1 MVYSKNVHKIRA
13 LANDFIPVLKG
24 LDMSLQNI
32 KSSLN
37 KIAKSLD
44 TEHSSREYLI
54 KNTRDVV
61 IFCSQSIIAAH
72 KGDLGMAKKKL
83 KKAERLLSANRK
95 KADLELKRYLV
106 TPEQELVEA
115 SSFIAIIE
123 NRPIPSIG
131 TLKVSNQAY
140 LLGLLDLIG
149 ELKRHVFDN
158 IRIGK
163 SKEASRIFEI
173 MENLYL
179 YLYPFAMYDKLVK
192 EARKKL
198 DVNRKLIEDARSAVT
213 EEVRRANLID
223 SINRFKRNS

>member
-1 MVYSKNVHKIRA
+1 MT
-13 LANDFIPVLKG
+13 
-24 LDMSLQNI
+24 LQNI

-44 TEHSSREYLI
+44 SAQNSREYLI

-61 IFCSQSIIAAH
+61 ISCSQSIIAAH
-72 KGDLGMAKKKL
+72 KGDLAGAKKKL
-83 KKAERLLSANRK
+83 KIAENLLSANRK
-95 KADLELKRYLV
+95 KADSESKRYLI

-115 SSFIAIIE
+115 ASFIAILE
-123 NRPIPSIG
+123 KRPIPSIA
-131 TLKVSNQAY
+131 TIKVSNESY
-140 LLGLLDLIG
+140 ILGLLDLIG

-213 EEVRRANLID
+213 EEVRRTNLID
-223 SINRFKRNS
+223 SINKFKRNL

>member
-1 MVYSKNVHKIRA
+1 MT
-13 LANDFIPVLKG
+13 
-24 LDMSLQNI
+24 LQNL

-44 TEHSSREYLI
+44 AAQNSREYLI

-61 IFCSQSIIAAH
+61 ISCSQSIIAAH
-72 KGDLGMAKKKL
+72 KGDLAGAKKKL
-83 KKAERLLSANRK
+83 KNANSLLLSNRK
-95 KADLELKRYLV
+95 KADSDSKRYLL

-115 SSFIAIIE
+115 TCFIAVLE
-123 NRPIPSIG
+123 KKPIPSIG
-131 TLKVSNQAY
+131 SLKVSNESY
-140 LLGLLDLIG
+140 ILGLLDLIG
-149 ELKRHVFDN
+149 ELKRNVFDN
-158 IRIGK
+158 IRVGK
-163 SKEASRIFEI
+163 SKEAARVFEI

-213 EEVRRANLID
+213 EEVRRAHLID
-223 SINRFKRNS
+223 SINKSNKILNAGDGI

>member
-1 MVYSKNVHKIRA
+1 
-13 LANDFIPVLKG
+13 
-24 LDMSLQNI
+24 MSLQNI

-44 TEHSSREYLI
+44 TAQNSREYLI

-61 IFCSQSIIAAH
+61 IACSQSIIAAH
-72 KGDLGMAKKKL
+72 KGDLVDAKKKL
-83 KKAERLLSANRK
+83 KKAEKLLSNNRK
-95 KADLELKRYLV
+95 KANSDLKRYLL

-115 SSFIAIIE
+115 ASFIAILE
-123 NRPIPSIG
+123 KKPIPSID
-131 TLKVSNQAY
+131 TFKVSNESY
-140 LLGLLDLIG
+140 ILGLLDLIG

-198 DVNRKLIEDARSAVT
+198 DVNRRLIEDARSAVT

-223 SINRFKRNS
+223 SINKFKRNS

>member
-1 MVYSKNVHKIRA
+1 
-13 LANDFIPVLKG
+13 
-24 LDMSLQNI
+24 MSLKNL

-44 TEHSSREYLI
+44 AAQHSREYLI

-61 IFCSQSIIAAH
+61 ISCSQSIIAAH
-72 KGDLGMAKKKL
+72 KGDLPGAKKKL
-83 KKAERLLSANRK
+83 KTAQKLLLANRK
-95 KADLELKRYLV
+95 KADSESKRYLL

-115 SSFIAIIE
+115 SCFIAVLE
-123 NRPIPSIG
+123 KKQIPSIDS
-131 TLKVSNQAY
+131 LKVSNESY
-140 LLGLLDLIG
+140 ILGLLDLIG
-149 ELKRHVFDN
+149 ELKRNVFDN
-158 IRIGK
+158 IRVGK

-179 YLYPFAMYDKLVK
+179 YLYPFAMYDKIVK

-213 EEVRRANLID
+213 EEVRRAHLID
-223 SINRFKRNS
+223 SINKFK

>member
-1 MVYSKNVHKIRA
+1 MT
-13 LANDFIPVLKG
+13 
-24 LDMSLQNI
+24 LQNI

-44 TEHSSREYLI
+44 SAQNSREYLI

-61 IFCSQSIIAAH
+61 ISCSQSIIASH
-72 KGDLGMAKKKL
+72 KGDLAGAKKKL
-83 KKAERLLSANRK
+83 KRAEKLLSTNRK
-95 KADLELKRYLV
+95 KADSDSKRYLI

-115 SSFIAIIE
+115 VSFIAILE
-123 NRPIPSIG
+123 KRPIPSIA
-131 TLKVSNQAY
+131 TLKVSNESY
-140 LLGLLDLIG
+140 ILGLLDLIG

-213 EEVRRANLID
+213 EEVRRTNLID
-223 SINRFKRNS
+223 SINKFKRNL

>member
-1 MVYSKNVHKIRA
+1 
-13 LANDFIPVLKG
+13 
-24 LDMSLQNI
+24 MSLKNL

-37 KIAKSLD
+37 KIVKSLD
-44 TEHSSREYLI
+44 AAQDSREYLI

-61 IFCSQSIIAAH
+61 ISCSQSIISAH
-72 KGDLGMAKKKL
+72 KGDLPVAKKKL
-83 KKAERLLSANRK
+83 KKAQKLLLSNRK
-95 KADLELKRYLV
+95 KADSESKRYLI

-115 SSFIAIIE
+115 SCFIAILE
-123 NRPIPSIG
+123 NKPIPSIDS
-131 TLKVSNQAY
+131 LKVSNESY
-140 LLGLLDLIG
+140 ILGLLDLIG
-149 ELKRHVFDN
+149 ELKRNVFDN

-179 YLYPFAMYDKLVK
+179 YLYPFAMYDKIVK

-213 EEVRRANLID
+213 EEVRRAHLIN
-223 SINRFKRNS
+223 SINKFK

>member
-1 MVYSKNVHKIRA
+1 
-13 LANDFIPVLKG
+13 LANDFILVLKG
-24 LDMSLQNI
+24 FDMSLQNI
-32 KSSLN
+32 KSSLK

-44 TEHSSREYLI
+44 SAQNSREYLI

-61 IFCSQSIIAAH
+61 ISCSQSIIAAH
-72 KGDLGMAKKKL
+72 KGDLKEAKKKL
-83 KKAERLLSANRK
+83 EKAQRLLLVNRK
-95 KADLELKRYLV
+95 KADSNLKRYLL

-115 SSFIAIIE
+115 SSFIAILE
-123 NRPIPSIG
+123 NKPIPSIG
-131 TLKVSNQAY
+131 TLKVSNESY
-140 LLGLLDLIG
+140 ILGLLDLIG

-163 SKEASRIFEI
+163 SKEASKIFEL

-198 DVNRKLIEDARSAVT
+198 DVNRRLIEDARSAVT

-223 SINRFKRNS
+223 SINKFKRNL

>member
-1 MVYSKNVHKIRA
+1 
-13 LANDFIPVLKG
+13 
-24 LDMSLQNI
+24 MSFQNI

-37 KIAKSLD
+37 KITKSLD
-44 TEHSSREYLI
+44 AAQNSREYLI

-61 IFCSQSIIAAH
+61 ISCSQSIIAAH
-72 KGDLGMAKKKL
+72 KGDLKEAKKKL
-83 KKAERLLSANRK
+83 GNAQKLLLVNRK
-95 KADLELKRYLV
+95 KADSDLKRYLV

-115 SSFIAIIE
+115 SSFIAILE
-123 NRPIPSIG
+123 KKSIPSID
-131 TLKVSNQAY
+131 TLKVSNESY
-140 LLGLLDLIG
+140 ILGLLDLIG
-149 ELKRHVFDN
+149 ELKRNVFDN

-179 YLYPFAMYDKLVK
+179 YFYPFAMYDKLVK

-198 DVNRKLIEDARSAVT
+198 DVNRRLIEDARSAVT

-223 SINRFKRNS
+223 SINKFKRTS